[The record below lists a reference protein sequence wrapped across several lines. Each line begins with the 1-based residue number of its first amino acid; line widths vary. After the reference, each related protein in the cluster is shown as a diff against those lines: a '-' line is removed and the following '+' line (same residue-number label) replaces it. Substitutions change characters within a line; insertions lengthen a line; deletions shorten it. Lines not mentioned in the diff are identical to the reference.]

1 MAYQALYR
9 VWRSQRFDDV
19 VGQKAI
25 TQTLKN
31 AIVQK
36 KTSHA
41 YLFTGPRGT
50 GKTSAAKI
58 FAKAINCKHSQD
70 GEPCNVCETC
80 VAITEGRLNDV
91 IEIDAASNNG
101 VEEIRDIRDKA
112 KYAPTQAEYK
122 VYIIDEVHMLSTGA
136 FNALLKTL
144 EEPPQN
150 VIFILATTEPHKIPL
165 TIISRTQRFD
175 FKRISTQ
182 DIVDHMAHIMQEM
195 ALDYEEQAL
204 YVIGRAA
211 EGGMRDALSILDQTI
226 SFSDEKVTLE
236 DAMQVTGSLTY
247 EMMDH
252 YIQCCVAGDVERALE
267 GLESILGEGK
277 EARRFLE
284 DLLLYCRDLLMYQQA
299 PKLLAEKAGTLTEA
313 FKELATQTPAEKI
326 YQLIQILSDTQ
337 NEIRFTNNAN
347 IYLEVATVKL
357 AKTVQPNK
365 HNTPETANQDGSAE
379 GNPELADLQNQIG
392 QLEKELAEL
401 KKHGVAA
408 KEADAPRQQ
417 ARPQAPKSSFRVPTE
432 RVYQVLNEAT
442 RTHLMNVKNVWEDLL
457 QTLSV
462 TQRAMLK
469 ASEPVAASPKG
480 IVVAFDYEIVCARA
494 TDDEE
499 MQLAFNNNL
508 SRLMD
513 YTPEMVCITRES
525 WPKLRQSFINQNQGS
540 LNHSEPE
547 NEMAR
552 LADEPPVTNEH
563 SQENPVVDEAI
574 AMFGEE
580 LVEVLDD

>member
-392 QLEKELAEL
+392 QLKKELAEL

-563 SQENPVVDEAI
+563 SQENQVVDEAI

>member
-392 QLEKELAEL
+392 QLKKELAEL

-469 ASEPVAASPKG
+469 ASEPVMTSPKG